1 MCECI
6 AIPFI
11 PIKVMHM
18 IFKFQAIVQFD
29 LKKFDFAGCDIN
41 DCSLRLSSILLQVV
55 LCILCNVYTCASHYT
70 TSRPGHIGSYISL
83 VESVI
88 FVKGKY

>member
-1 MCECI
+1 M
-6 AIPFI
+6 
-11 PIKVMHM
+11 
-18 IFKFQAIVQFD
+18 KFVKNSTDEPFD

-55 LCILCNVYTCASHYT
+55 LCILCNVYTCASHKT

-83 VESVI
+83 AVSVI
-88 FVKGKY
+88 FVLCKY

>member
-1 MCECI
+1 M
-6 AIPFI
+6 
-11 PIKVMHM
+11 
-18 IFKFQAIVQFD
+18 KFVKNSTDEPFD

-55 LCILCNVYTCASHYT
+55 LCVLCNVYTCASHNT
-70 TSRPGHIGSYISL
+70 TSRLGHIGTYISL

-88 FVKGKY
+88 FVEGKY

>member
-1 MCECI
+1 M
-6 AIPFI
+6 
-11 PIKVMHM
+11 
-18 IFKFQAIVQFD
+18 KFVKNSTDEPYD
-29 LKKFDFAGCDIN
+29 LKKFDFVGCDIN
-41 DCSLRLSSILLQVV
+41 DCSLRLSSILPQVV
-55 LCILCNVYTCASHYT
+55 LCILCNVYTCASHNT